1 MNLNTSIDNNYIYKY
16 LSNSDSIK
24 GIIHITHGKGEH
36 IKRYSWLIDRLNTDG
51 YHVIS
56 IDHRGHGRWIK
67 NGNTKGIFA
76 EKNGWKVI
84 TQDLIDLINNTNQEY
99 PHLNQYLF
107 AHSMGSWV
115 GLSVVM
121 QDTILKGLIIS
132 GSSKFPNFLMNLQKF
147 IIKLSIIFFG
157 KYATNPLMQYLTDY
171 TWNKKFKPNRTTH
184 DWISSDPDNVDDYVG
199 DDLCGFE
206 VTNSMWGDIADGCSK
221 AFDKRNYS
229 KVKSSLPIILISG
242 TNDPVSDFGKGM
254 ENLYKMLKQ
263 IFTNVQNIS
272 MKGEKH
278 EVFSGLRK
286 DEAYNSLKSFLKN
299 IT

>member
-1 MNLNTSIDNNYIYKY
+1 
-16 LSNSDSIK
+16 
-24 GIIHITHGKGEH
+24 
-36 IKRYSWLIDRLNTDG
+36 
-51 YHVIS
+51 
-56 IDHRGHGRWIK
+56 
-67 NGNTKGIFA
+67 
-76 EKNGWKVI
+76 
-84 TQDLIDLINNTNQEY
+84 
-99 PHLNQYLF
+99 
-107 AHSMGSWV
+107 MGSWV

-132 GSSKFPNFLMNLQKF
+132 GSSKFPNFLMNLQKI
-147 IIKLSIIFFG
+147 IIKLSVIFFG

-184 DWISSDPDNVDDYVG
+184 DWISSDPHNVDDYVD

-242 TNDPVSDFGKGM
+242 TNDPVSDLGKGM
-254 ENLYKMLKQ
+254 ENLYKMLNQ

-286 DEAYNSLKSFLKN
+286 DEAYNSLKLFLKDL
-299 IT
+299 T